1 MAFSSENVGDE
12 LLDSI
17 NRPFRNLPDLLDA
30 LMRALAERTRFIAG
44 VVRIRDRGT
53 LTVRRVGSEV
63 ATRWRDA
70 PEATPRRGSALIL
83 PLAYAGAP
91 LGEIE
96 LELHPQPAQDSPEF
110 ALLGHFARQC
120 SLLVKRYDVRRWAE
134 RRLGRPLLLIGMS
147 KALRELES
155 FLEISARGRLP
166 VLLRGEF
173 GTEKAQLAAA
183 IHCCSPAADG
193 PFVQVDCAE
202 PSGAPASW
210 VEEAEGGTL
219 FLGGVDELDP
229 RLQRQLPRFLPSR
242 LHQWLPENGAG
253 KVRVIASTTA
263 DLHEQARDGQFSRSL
278 LAELDF
284 LSVTIPPLRER
295 EGDIEALICH
305 ALERNGYR
313 FEEKGSAELVA
324 LCRAHEWP
332 ENLFELERMIARLAV
347 MSEGRPIGFGD
358 IVRHAPSLADHRPT
372 GLWAR
377 PRPGSAGADPER
389 WARRAIAGGDELR
402 GLHDALRKALAFLGA
417 QYDEPISLDRLAR
430 HSGVSPSHLGH
441 LFRTSVG
448 LSFKALL
455 TQIRIV
461 KAREMLRTDS
471 RPNITEVAMTVGF
484 SDLSHFERSFR
495 SIVGQTPREYRRG
508 ALAH

>member
-17 NRPFRNLPDLLDA
+17 NRPFHNLPDLLDA
-30 LMRALAERTRFIAG
+30 LMRGLAERLPLVAG
-44 VVRIRDRGT
+44 AVRIHDRGT
-53 LTVRRVGSEV
+53 LTLRRVAGEV
-63 ATRWRDA
+63 ATRWRDC
-70 PEATPRRGSALIL
+70 
-83 PLAYAGAP
+83 AGAP
-91 LGEIE
+91 RKGGAALVLPLSYAGVPLGELEIE
-96 LELHPQPAQDSPEF
+96 LDRRFDEASAEH
-110 ALLGHFARQC
+110 ALLHHFARQC
-120 SLLVKRYDVRRWAE
+120 CLLVKRYDVRRWAE
-134 RRLGRPLLLIGMS
+134 RRLGRPLLLVGMS

-155 FLEISARGRLP
+155 FIEISARGRLP

-183 IHCCSPAADG
+183 IHCCSPAAEG
-193 PFVQVDCAE
+193 PFVQIDCAE
-202 PSGAPASW
+202 PPGRPAGW
-210 VEEAEGGTL
+210 VEQAEGGTL
-219 FLGGVDELDP
+219 YLGGVDELDP

-242 LHQWLPENGAG
+242 LHQWLPESGAR

-263 DLHEQARDGQFSRSL
+263 DLHDRARDGQFSRSL

-284 LSVTIPPLRER
+284 LSVAIPPLRER

-313 FEEKGSAELVA
+313 FEDKGSAELVA

-332 ENLFELERMIARLAV
+332 ENLFELERLIARLAV
-347 MSEGRPIGFGD
+347 MSEGRPIGVGD
-358 IVRHAPSLADHRPT
+358 IIRHAPTLAQRDPT
-372 GLWAR
+372 GLWTCGR
-377 PRPGSAGADPER
+377 AGAGGADAAR
-389 WARRAIAGGDELR
+389 WAYRAIAGEAELR
-402 GLHDALRKALAFLGA
+402 GLHEALRKALVFLGA
-417 QYDEPISLDRLAR
+417 HYDEPVSLDRLAR
-430 HSGVSPSHLGH
+430 HAGVSPSHLGY
-441 LFRTSVG
+441 LFRSSVG

-455 TQIRIV
+455 TQIRII

-495 SIVGQTPREYRRG
+495 SIVGQTPREYRRS
-508 ALAH
+508 AQAH